1 MKILNHMFL
10 LFAKSSGTKSCRN
23 SWCGCIWSWVF
34 PDSCKCALF
43 PTELSIRPRSG
54 RKRKRPQ
61 EHSIYKPVRV
71 ETQPVSITRSV
82 LTQRFSLK
90 NIPVPTANP
99 AREVNVTNNVTLIRD
114 VQAALAD
121 IGLYKGKI
129 DGISG
134 SVTREAIMTYQASAG
149 ILPTGEASYDLL
161 TNLKSAYAVAKLQSA
176 QQARTESET
185 AETKKPEVS
194 EAVSTPKPVETQTS
208 NVTVSLDPAAIAK
221 IQTGLKNKFG
231 DEQISVDGLLGNQTR
246 GAIRRFQQRFKLEE
260 TGKLDRET
268 LEKLI
273 STGIVENI

>member
-1 MKILNHMFL
+1 MKIMNHMFL
-10 LFAKSSGTKSCRN
+10 SSLNLLARNPAGTAGVVVFGLGFSLIAAN
-23 SWCGCIWSWVF
+23 ALYSQQGFHPAPIWQE
-34 PDSCKCALF
+34 KETA
-43 PTELSIRPRSG
+43 
-54 RKRKRPQ
+54 Q

-71 ETQPVSITRSV
+71 ETKPVSITRSV

-176 QQARTESET
+176 QQARTE
-185 AETKKPEVS
+185 TKKPESTEKV
-194 EAVSTPKPVETQTS
+194 VTPKPAENRGP
-208 NVTVSLDPAAIAK
+208 NVAVSLDPAAIAK
-221 IQTGLKNKFG
+221 IQTGLKNNFG

-268 LEKLI
+268 LEKLV
-273 STGIVENI
+273 STGIIENI

>member
-10 LFAKSSGTKSCRN
+10 SSLNLLARNPAGTAGVVVFGLGFSLIAAN
-23 SWCGCIWSWVF
+23 ALYSQQGFHPAPIWQE
-34 PDSCKCALF
+34 KETA
-43 PTELSIRPRSG
+43 E
-54 RKRKRPQ
+54 
-61 EHSIYKPVRV
+61 EHSNYKPVRV
-71 ETQPVSITRSV
+71 ETKPVSITRSV

-99 AREVNVTNNVTLIRD
+99 AREVNVTSNVTLIRD

-176 QQARTESET
+176 QQARTET
-185 AETKKPEVS
+185 RKPESNKPESTETV
-194 EAVSTPKPVETQTS
+194 ATPKPAETPTS
-208 NVTVSLDPAAIAK
+208 NVAVSLDPAAIAR
-221 IQTGLKNKFG
+221 IQTGLKNNFG

-268 LEKLI
+268 LEKLV
-273 STGIVENI
+273 STGIIENI